1 MEELTQILG
10 VLGAY
15 FAVLLVLAVSVETIL
30 EPITWLKGLSK
41 KVSPDEAL
49 KDIKDWLPDDPTM
62 AASASANA
70 IANLTKEYN
79 VVIADVNERVD
90 KIKTI
95 AAETSKGLGI
105 TKPMDDLE
113 TKLAVYM
120 SALRT
125 KYNVDERTRIT
136 ILRLLSALIGIL
148 IAILLKINTF
158 DILGGLFPEEVQQTL
173 TIPVAQYGGLVLT
186 GLAASAGSNFW
197 HDQLGKLR
205 AIKNAANQITGG
217 S

>member
-49 KDIKDWLPDDPTM
+49 KDIRDWLPDDPTM

-79 VVIADVNERVD
+79 VVIADVNDRVD

-105 TKPMDDLE
+105 TKPVDDLE

-158 DILGGLFPEEVQQTL
+158 DILGGLL
-173 TIPVAQYGGLVLT
+173 IWAGLYVLLPMV
-186 GLAASAGSNFW
+186 GLA
-197 HDQLGKLR
+197 
-205 AIKNAANQITGG
+205 
-217 S
+217 